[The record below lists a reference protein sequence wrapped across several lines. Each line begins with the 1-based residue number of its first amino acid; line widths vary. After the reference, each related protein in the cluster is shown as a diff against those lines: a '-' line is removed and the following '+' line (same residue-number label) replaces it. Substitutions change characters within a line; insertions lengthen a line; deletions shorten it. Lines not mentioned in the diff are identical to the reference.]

1 MLSQKERERNW
12 LFFVSEQIEELDS
25 FIEGRNEDDFLNSR
39 LIQDACLMKLLV
51 IGEYMSKLSAE
62 FKEKYA
68 DINWRLLKAARN
80 FYAHEYGD
88 VVWPK
93 VWQTMITSI
102 PELKK
107 KIQDILEEIGGDR

>member
-1 MLSQKERERNW
+1 MERERNW
-12 LFFVSEQIEELDS
+12 LFFILEQIEELDS
-25 FIEGRNEDDFLNSR
+25 FIVGRKEVEFLDSR

-51 IGEYMSKLSAE
+51 IGEYMSKLSSE
-62 FKEKYA
+62 FKVKYA

-93 VWQTMITSI
+93 VWQTMHTSI

-107 KIQDILEEIGGDR
+107 RIQHILEELGED

>member
-1 MLSQKERERNW
+1 MLDQKERERNW
-12 LFFVSEQIEELDS
+12 LFFVLEQIEELES
-25 FIEGRNEDDFLNSR
+25 FTEGVDENDFLNSR
-39 LIQDACLMKLLV
+39 LIEDACLMKLLV
-51 IGEYMSKLSAE
+51 IGEYMSKLSSE

-93 VWQTMITSI
+93 VWGTLKTSI
-102 PELKK
+102 PELKG
-107 KIQDILEEIGGDR
+107 KIQNILEEISED